1 MTGSPAYA
9 IVHHMVKQAERL
21 DGVFHALADPTRRS
35 MVARLARG
43 PATIGELGEPFDM
56 TKPAVTKHIK
66 VLERA
71 GLLTREIDG
80 RLHRCA
86 IDLRPLAEAGHWVA
100 EVRAFWEDRFDDL
113 ATYLDSIQKPASQ
126 KPTSKRK

>member
-1 MTGSPAYA
+1 
-9 IVHHMVKQAERL
+9 MVKQVVGL
-21 DGVFHALADPTRRS
+21 DDVFRALADPTRRS

-80 RLHRCA
+80 RLHRCT
-86 IDLRPLAEAGHWVA
+86 IDPRPLAEAQHWVA

-113 ATYLDSIQKPASQ
+113 ATYLDSIQKTTP
-126 KPTSKRK
+126 KRK

>member
-1 MTGSPAYA
+1 
-9 IVHHMVKQAERL
+9 MVKQAKGL
-21 DGVFHALADPTRRS
+21 NGVFHALADPTRRS
-35 MVARLARG
+35 MVARLACG
-43 PATIGELGEPFDM
+43 PATIGELGEPYDM

-80 RLHRCA
+80 RLHRCT
-86 IDLRPLAEAGHWVA
+86 IDPRPLAEAGHWVS

-113 ATYLDSIQKPASQ
+113 ANYLDSIQKPRF
-126 KPTSKRK
+126 KSK